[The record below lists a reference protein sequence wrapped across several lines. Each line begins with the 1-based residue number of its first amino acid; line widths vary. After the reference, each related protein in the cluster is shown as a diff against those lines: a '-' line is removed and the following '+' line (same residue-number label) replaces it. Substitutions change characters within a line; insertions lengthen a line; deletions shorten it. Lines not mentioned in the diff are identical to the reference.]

1 MNFNILGQISKIV
14 GRQITN
20 ITKNITRVVKMAAK
34 PFVYLNTYVRAQVKS
49 MTRRPSSKADY
60 VRFGVVYLSKRFL
73 GLSVILVALVVTVF
87 STVIYPWLEG
97 RLWTPTILLNSQK
110 MAGYTGPA
118 KIKNEMGTVI
128 YVGDVVSGKLT
139 GTATQYDTEG
149 ELVYVGDFQDAV
161 YSGSGALYVNGVLRY
176 EGEFDKN
183 LYSGE
188 GRLYDESGALI
199 YQGAFDKGLRS
210 GRGMAYRSDTHTLLY
225 YGDFVNDVWEGSG
238 VVYEEDGTTVRYR
251 GDFVGGLYE
260 GEGSYYEGGILVY
273 MGQFSKGRFEGTGTL
288 YDENGNVTYQG
299 EFSQGNRQGAG
310 TAYDAIGSA
319 LFSGEF
325 LDNNVNFMG
334 YLGAAPA
341 DIAAAFG
348 SPGYTAVEG
357 SYQILTYLNL
367 GASFLCVDDGTG
379 LYTCQKVLVDAE
391 ENFLGITPSTSRE
404 ELTALLGERFSTL
417 TLDLTAER
425 SAAAQQLS
433 LELPAS
439 GRVDNYLM
447 RTYYIKLYYDA
458 SGTRIAA
465 VECGSY

>member
-73 GLSVILVALVVTVF
+73 GLSVILIALVVTVF

-439 GRVDNYLM
+439 GRVDKYLM
-447 RTYYIKLYYDA
+447 STYYIKLYYDA